1 MARLLAPAGDESETL
16 DGGERQGQ
24 AEAMTDL
31 HRFQSFDGV
40 SIGYRTLGDPA
51 GWPTL
56 LLHGFLASAES
67 NWFLPGIA
75 AAVAATGRRVIAPD
89 LRGHGRSDA
98 PSDPAAWPPDV
109 LARDQEALVAHLH
122 LSDYDLVGYSLG
134 ARTAVRMLTRGA
146 RPSKLVLAGMGERG
160 LMEAGAR
167 AAMFEDAIRHGE
179 AARDPRAGRRVQAM
193 MAAGGLKPEAML
205 GVLASFAATSAEAI
219 AAIDV
224 PTLVVAGQRDDDNGS
239 VEALAAMMADA
250 RAVRV
255 PGDHLSA
262 VMEPALAEAIVG
274 FLEATQ

>member
-1 MARLLAPAGDESETL
+1 LLAPAGDESETL
-16 DGGERQGQ
+16 DGVERQGQ

-51 GWPTL
+51 GWPTVM
-56 LLHGFLASAES
+56 LHGFLASAES

-75 AAVAATGRRVIAPD
+75 AVVAATGRRVIAPD

-262 VMEPALAEAIVG
+262 VMEPALAETIVG
-274 FLEATQ
+274 FLKATQ

>member
-1 MARLLAPAGDESETL
+1 
-16 DGGERQGQ
+16 
-24 AEAMTDL
+24 MTDL

-40 SIGYRTLGDPA
+40 SIGYRVLGDPA

-56 LLHGFLASAES
+56 MLHGFLAAAES

-98 PSDPAAWPPDV
+98 PTDPAAWPRDV
-109 LARDQEALVAHLH
+109 LAMDQEALIAHLH
-122 LSDYDLVGYSLG
+122 LKDYDLIGYSLG
-134 ARTAVRMLTRGA
+134 ARTAVRMLVRGA
-146 RPSKLVLAGMGERG
+146 RPRKLVLGGMGDSG
-160 LMEAGAR
+160 LMAAGAR
-167 AAMFEDAIRHGE
+167 AAMFEDSIRRGE
-179 AARDPRAGRRVQAM
+179 AAKDPRAGRRVHAM

-205 GVLASFAATSAEAI
+205 GVLSSFAPTTAAEI

-239 VEALAAMMADA
+239 VEGLAGMMPDA
-250 RAVRV
+250 RGVRV

-262 VMEPALAEAIVG
+262 VMEPALAGAITD
-274 FLEATQ
+274 FLKD

>member
-1 MARLLAPAGDESETL
+1 
-16 DGGERQGQ
+16 
-24 AEAMTDL
+24 MTDL

-40 SIGYRTLGDPA
+40 SIGYRTLGDPV

-56 LLHGFLASAES
+56 MLHGFLASAES

-98 PSDPAAWPPDV
+98 PTDPAAWPRDV
-109 LARDQEALVAHLH
+109 LAMDQEALIAHLG
-122 LSDYDLVGYSLG
+122 LKDYDLVGYSLG
-134 ARTAVRMLTRGA
+134 ARTAVRMLVRGA
-146 RPSKLVLAGMGERG
+146 RPRKLVLGGMGDRG

-167 AAMFEDAIRHGE
+167 AAMFEDSIRHGD
-179 AARDPRAGRRVQAM
+179 AAKDPRAGRRVQAM

-205 GVLASFAATSAEAI
+205 GVLASFAATSAEEI
-219 AAIDV
+219 AAIDA

-239 VEALAAMMADA
+239 VEGLAGMMPEA
-250 RAVRV
+250 RGARV

-262 VMEPALAEAIVG
+262 GLEPGLANEIAG
-274 FLEATQ
+274 FLEDSGG

>member
-1 MARLLAPAGDESETL
+1 
-16 DGGERQGQ
+16 
-24 AEAMTDL
+24 MTDL

-51 GWPTL
+51 GWPTVM
-56 LLHGFLASAES
+56 LHGFLASAES

-122 LSDYDLVGYSLG
+122 LKDYDLVGYSLG
-134 ARTAVRMLTRGA
+134 ARTAVRMLARGA
-146 RPSKLVLAGMGERG
+146 RPRKLVLGGMGDRG
-160 LMEAGAR
+160 LMEAGTR
-167 AAMFEDAIRHGE
+167 AAMFEDAIRHGA

-205 GVLASFAATSAEAI
+205 GVLASFMATSAEAI

-224 PTLVVAGQRDDDNGS
+224 PTLVAAGQRDDDNGS
-239 VEALAAMMADA
+239 IEALAAMMADA

-262 VMEPALAEAIVG
+262 VMEPALAGEIVG
-274 FLEATQ
+274 FLEG

>member
-1 MARLLAPAGDESETL
+1 
-16 DGGERQGQ
+16 
-24 AEAMTDL
+24 MTDL

-40 SIGYRTLGDPA
+40 SIGYRTLGQ

-56 LLHGFLASAES
+56 MLHGFLASAET

-98 PSDPAAWPPDV
+98 PTDPAAWSRDV
-109 LARDQEALVAHLH
+109 LAMDQEALIAHLH

-134 ARTAVRMLTRGA
+134 ARTAVRMLVRGA
-146 RPSKLVLAGMGERG
+146 RPRKLVLGGMGDRG

-167 AAMFEDAIRHGE
+167 AAMFEDSIRHGD
-179 AARDPRAGRRVQAM
+179 AAQDPRAGRRVHAM

-205 GVLASFAATSAEAI
+205 GVLASFAATSAAEI

-224 PTLVVAGQRDDDNGS
+224 PALVVAGQRDDDNGS
-239 VEALAAMMADA
+239 VEGLAGMMPNA
-250 RAVRV
+250 RGARV
-255 PGDHLSA
+255 QGDHLSA
-262 VMEPALAEAIVG
+262 VMEPGLAKVIAE
-274 FLEATQ
+274 FLGDSGG

>member
-16 DGGERQGQ
+16 DGVERQGQ

-56 LLHGFLASAES
+56 LLHGFLAGAES

-75 AAVAATGRRVIAPD
+75 AAVAATRRRVIAPD

-262 VMEPALAEAIVG
+262 VMEPALAETIVG
-274 FLEATQ
+274 FLKATQ

>member
-1 MARLLAPAGDESETL
+1 MLAPAGDESETL
-16 DGGERQGQ
+16 DGVERQGQ

-56 LLHGFLASAES
+56 LLHGFLAGAES

-75 AAVAATGRRVIAPD
+75 AAVAATRRRVIAPD

-262 VMEPALAEAIVG
+262 VMEPALAETIVG
-274 FLEATQ
+274 FLKATQ